1 MKLHK
6 ARMEHSPQFMIIPMI
21 DIIFFLLVFFMMSTL
36 YMTSQETIPV
46 NLPAAKSA
54 NSDVVKSLQ
63 VTVASDG
70 KLYLGKEAMSL
81 PELKAKLTQ
90 EARSADIAVALRA
103 DKAVDYG
110 TFIGVMDELKTSGI
124 QRISLAAQK

>member
-36 YMTSQETIPV
+36 YMTNQETIPV
-46 NLPAAKSA
+46 SLPAAKSA
-54 NSDVVKSLQ
+54 SSDVVKSLQ

-70 KLYLGKEAMSL
+70 QLYLGKDAMSL
-81 PELKAKLTQ
+81 AELKAQLLR
-90 EARSADIAVALRA
+90 EAKSADIAVALRA
-103 DKAVDYG
+103 DKSVDYG

>member
-90 EARSADIAVALRA
+90 EAKSADIAVALRA

>member
-63 VTVASDG
+63 VTVASNG

>member
-1 MKLHK
+1 
-6 ARMEHSPQFMIIPMI
+6 MEHSPQFMIIPMI

-81 PELKAKLTQ
+81 PELKAKLMQ